1 MVTVNFR
8 LTEAGEVNVELNEP
22 QPLARVLDQAASHAG
37 IELGGVIAVRSG
49 QVITLD
55 TPINDD
61 DIIDVFPAISGG

>member
-8 LTEAGEVNVELNEP
+8 LSKAGTVNVEVDEP
-22 QPLARVLDQAASHAG
+22 LPLKTILAKAATIAG

-49 QVITLD
+49 EVITL
-55 TPINDD
+55 TTTVNNH

>member
-22 QPLARVLDQAASHAG
+22 QPLATILDKAASRAG

-49 QVITLD
+49 QAITLD

-61 DIIDVFPAISGG
+61 DIIDVVPAISGG